1 MQNETLSQNKCGS
14 VLVAG
19 AGIAG
24 IQAALDLADSGY
36 FVYLV
41 EKESGIGG
49 TMAKL
54 DKTFPTNDCSMCILS
69 PKLVEVGRHE
79 NIELLTLSTVEAVE
93 GEAGDF
99 TVTVKTEPRYVDPDK
114 CIACGL
120 CAEKCPV
127 KVVDEY
133 EQGLAVRKAAYLL
146 YPQTVPLKYQIDA
159 ENCLYFKKGR
169 CKACE
174 KFCPAGAIN
183 FDDQPSEAQLNVGAI
198 IFSAGL
204 KTFDPSGLTAY
215 QHSEYRNVVTSIEFE
230 RILAAG
236 GPTGGEV
243 VRLSDHKPAKRVAW
257 LQCIGSRDMNCCD
270 NEYCSGVCCMYA
282 IKEAIIAK
290 DHLGADFDGAIFYMD
305 LRTSGKEFEKA
316 YYRAEQE
323 GIRFL
328 RSRVH
333 TITEKDDSGTLE
345 IVYATEDG
353 KNVREAFD
361 LVVLSVGMEPADS
374 GVETARRMGIALNRF
389 NFVETGDLDPVG
401 TSVPGIYSAGVI
413 NGCKDIPQSVV
424 EAGAAACSAGELLS
438 PARGSQVRTKT
449 YPAERPLA
457 DEARIGVFVCNCGSN
472 IGGYADVPDIVEF
485 ARTLPHVAYVEDNA
499 FTCSQDTQDKI
510 VQTIRDKELNR
521 VVVAAC
527 TPRTH
532 EPLFQD
538 TIKEAGLNPY
548 LFEMANIRNQ
558 CTWCHSKDKEKATE
572 KCKEMVRMAVAKA
585 AGLEPIP
592 DLSVEIDK
600 SALIVGGGIAGMNA
614 ALTLAEQ
621 GFGVSLIEKSPA
633 LGGAA
638 SQISQTSSGQDV
650 QAYLGTL
657 KKQVTENPAIDVLL
671 NSEIQESTGFVGNF
685 ETTVLCGDIPRK
697 IKHGVVIFAT
707 GGVAADT
714 DEYLYHKSD
723 RVTCWHDLE
732 ARGRELDQAK
742 AVGFIQCVGSRDD
755 QRPYCSQIC
764 CTNAISQAIHIK
776 EKDPDKNIYIFYRD
790 IRTPGVKELLYKKA
804 RELGVIFI
812 RYDLAHKPEV
822 KEADDKLEVSVF
834 EPVLQRRITIEV
846 DLLNL
851 STAIVP
857 NDNSRLITIFK
868 LQRNDENFLME
879 AHAKLR
885 PVEFASDGLYLCGL
899 AHYPKPIEESIS
911 QAKAAAAK
919 AATVLSKDTVHV
931 SPLVSQ
937 IDLEQCIGCG
947 LCARVCP
954 FGAIKMEEVQDLG
967 VRPERIAASCKGCGV
982 CAASCPQKAIDMLHF
997 RAGQIEDAIAAAF

>member
-1 MQNETLSQNKCGS
+1 MQNETLSLNKCGA

-41 EKESGIGG
+41 EKEAGIGG

-79 NIELLTLSTVEAVE
+79 NIELLTLSTVEAVQ

-133 EQGLAVRKAAYLL
+133 EQGLGVRKAAYLL

-174 KFCPAGAIN
+174 KFCPAGAIK
-183 FDDQPSEAQLNVGAI
+183 FDDQPRESQLNVGAI

-204 KTFDPSGLTAY
+204 KTFDPSGLAPY
-215 QHSEYRNVVTSIEFE
+215 QHSAYRNVITSIEFE

-236 GPTGGEV
+236 GPTSGEV
-243 VRLSDHKPAKRVAW
+243 VRLSDHKPARRVAW

-323 GIRFL
+323 GIRFV

-333 TITEKDDSGTLE
+333 TITETDDSGTLE
-345 IVYATEDG
+345 IVYTTQDG
-353 KNVREAFD
+353 KNVKESFD
-361 LVVLSVGMEPADS
+361 LAVLSVGMEPADS
-374 GVETARRMGIALNRF
+374 GVETARRMGISLNRF
-389 NFVETGDLDPVG
+389 NFVQTDDLEPVS

-424 EAGAAACSAGELLS
+424 EAGAAACNAGALLS
-438 PARGSQVRTKT
+438 DARGSRVKTKS

-457 DEARIGVFVCNCGSN
+457 DEAKIGVFVCNCGSN
-472 IGGYADVPDIVEF
+472 IGGYADVPDIAEY
-485 ARTLPHVAYVEDNA
+485 ARTLPHVEYVEDNA

-510 VQTIRDKELNR
+510 VNTIKEKGLNR

-614 ALTLAEQ
+614 ALTLADQ

-638 SQISQTSSGQDV
+638 NQISRTWSGQDV
-650 QAYLGTL
+650 QDYLGKI
-657 KKQVTENPAIDVLL
+657 KKQVTEHPAIDVLL

-685 ETTVLCGDIPRK
+685 ETTVLCGEIPRK

-707 GGVAADT
+707 GGVAVDT
-714 DEYLYHKSD
+714 QEYLYHESP
-723 RVTCWHDLE
+723 RVTCWHELEERGQDLE
-732 ARGRELDQAK
+732 PAK

-764 CTNAISQAIHIK
+764 CTSAISQAIHIK
-776 EKDPDKNIYIFYRD
+776 ENDPDKNVYIFYRD
-790 IRTPGVKELLYKKA
+790 IRTPGLKELLYKKA

-812 RYDLAHKPEV
+812 RYNLEHKPEV
-822 KEADDKLEVSVF
+822 REVDDKLVVSVF
-834 EPVLQRRITIEV
+834 EPVLGRQIDIEV

-911 QAKAAAAK
+911 QAKAAASK
-919 AATVLSKDTVHV
+919 AATVLSKDSVHV

-954 FGAIKMEEVQDLG
+954 FGAIKMEAVQDLG

-997 RAGQIEDAIAAAF
+997 RAGQIEDAINAAF